1 MFMYSTQEI
10 TANKI
15 GSKDCTE
22 TNVKQTNTFLFISD
36 KSYDTVNYLAHF
48 NNSYKADSYAHAK
61 NQLLSNGT
69 QTEMIVI
76 DMPLNHIELVEFKV
90 WLTTHHFNNIP
101 LVYNEDAL
109 KADQVNK
116 LFSQK
121 LVDDV
126 IHLEKTYTKLPY
138 KARFIQKLNNTKLA
152 HSKDAHGIENKSWKF
167 LLIRAIDILVSGV
180 AIICLLPIF
189 LILAIVVKLDSKGPA
204 FYSSLRAGRGFKV
217 FKFYKFRTMI
227 VDADKKI
234 EELKALNLY
243 ADSDK
248 AANFFK
254 IQNDPRI
261 TKLGA
266 FLRNSSLD
274 ELPQLFN
281 VLKGDMSLVG
291 NRPLPL
297 YEATTLTTDEW
308 AERFMAPAGITGL
321 WQISKRGK
329 ADMSNEERIF
339 LDIDY
344 ARNRTVKGDL
354 KILIQT
360 PGALMQKANV

>member
-1 MFMYSTQEI
+1 MFMYSIQEI
-10 TANKI
+10 EEKKK
-15 GSKDCTE
+15 GSTDFTK

-36 KSYDTVNYLAHF
+36 RSYNNVNYFTHF
-48 NNSYKADSYAHAK
+48 SNSYKADNYADAK
-61 NQLLSNGT
+61 KQLLLNVT
-69 QTEMIVI
+69 QTELIVI
-76 DMPLNHIELVEFKV
+76 DMPLNHLELIEFKV
-90 WLTTHHFNNIP
+90 WLTTNHLNNIP
-101 LVYNEDAL
+101 LIYNEDAL
-109 KADQVNK
+109 KYNQVNK
-116 LFSQK
+116 VFSQK

-126 IHLEKTYTKLPY
+126 VHLEKSYTKLPY
-138 KARFIQKLNNTKLA
+138 KAKFIKKLNSSKLQ
-152 HSKDAHGIENKSWKF
+152 HSKNTHGTENKSWNF
-167 LLIRAIDILVSGV
+167 LLIRAIDILGSGV
-180 AIICLLPIF
+180 AIICLLAVFI
-189 LILAIVVKLDSKGPA
+189 ILAIIVKLDSKGPA
-204 FYSSLRAGRGFKV
+204 IYSSLRAGRGFKV

-234 EELKALNLY
+234 DELKALNLY
-243 ADSDK
+243 ADTGK

-329 ADMSNEERIF
+329 ADMSNEERIS

-354 KILIQT
+354 KILMQT